1 MKRLLIV
8 HPEKDAAE
16 TLGYAFETDGYALLY
31 AHTIAEAVAV
41 VEAEPPQMLLIEMAF
56 ADGTGLDLVKRVKE
70 LTDAPIIVVSKVGED
85 LKKVLAFEYGVDD
98 YVVEPYN
105 ILELKARM
113 RAIFRRTKSVVTDM
127 HREEYGDF
135 VVNLAKRKIYLGEED
150 LNLTAREFNIFFTLL
165 TSERVVFSREEL
177 RDEITEDP
185 AGDLRVFDVHI
196 KRLRKKLA
204 KVSEAT
210 YIQTKWG
217 EGYYYQKI

>member
-8 HPEKDAAE
+8 HPDKDAAS
-16 TLGYAFETDGYALLY
+16 TLGYAFETDGYTPVY
-31 AHTIAEAVAV
+31 AHSIAEAVTAV
-41 VEAEPPQMLLIEMAF
+41 ECEPPQMLLIEMAF
-56 ADGTGLDLVKRVKE
+56 ADGTGLDLVKRIKE
-70 LTDAPIIVVSKVGED
+70 VTDVPIVVVSKVGED

-113 RAIFRRTKSVVTDM
+113 RAIFRRTKSTATDM

-135 VVNLAKRKIYLGEED
+135 IVNLAKRKIYLGQED
-150 LNLTAREFNIFFTLL
+150 LNLTAREFDILFTLIS
-165 TSERVVFSREEL
+165 SERVVFSREDL

-185 AGDLRVFDVHI
+185 SVDLRVFDVHI

-204 KVSEAT
+204 KFSDAT

-217 EGYYYQKI
+217 EGYYYQKV